1 MANPTPHDWKRR
13 HPDVQDDWIERTLIS
28 PDYQEED
35 VDGRALYFGK
45 VPEKGNWL
53 KVVVENHQLHTAYLD
68 RRLIKKW
75 GKP

>member
-45 VPEKGNWL
+45 VPREG
-53 KVVVENHQLHTAYLD
+53 QLA
-68 RRLIKKW
+68 
-75 GKP
+75 